1 MADLAHPA
9 TAGATASESRART
22 RPPRPIPAVSIVV
35 PTKNEAGNIAALLA
49 ALDEALP
56 LDEAELIF
64 VDDSTDETPDVVR
77 EQARV
82 HDGRRIELVHR
93 EGDERAGGLA
103 GAVVAGMQR
112 ACGDWVCV
120 MDADLQHPPQL
131 VPDLLAR
138 AARGDVDL
146 VIASRFC
153 GDGSAEDFGPLRRL
167 LSRGSTLLAER
178 LFANRLRDVTDPM
191 SGFFLVRRAAV
202 DLDALRPDGFKILLE
217 IIVRGRPLRTAE
229 VPFAFGVRHS
239 GDSKASPAEG
249 ARYLRQ
255 LWRLRFQD
263 LSARF
268 GRFGV
273 VGATGLLVNTL
284 LLALFTDLLGIWYV
298 AGAVLATQGSSL
310 WNFALTDRWVFRG
323 GGYRRSA
330 ASRLVAFVAMNNVAL
345 LLRIPVLFV
354 LVGGLGLN
362 HLAANLATLLAL
374 TIARFGLADSWIWS
388 RAAERAQFAYDIH
401 GLISIASEA
410 PLPELERFRVDGAL
424 ADPTIRVRIGKVRA
438 RGVGASELDETR
450 TAVHYVERLG
460 NLGFGAELELGERV
474 DILATPLLRHS
485 PHVLYTNVVEPV
497 LRWAFVERGYALVHA
512 ACMARDEDG
521 LLITARTDTGKTT
534 TALKTL
540 DSLPYGF
547 LSDDLTLL
555 APDGRVLTYPKP
567 LTISR
572 HTLSAVRSP
581 LLTRKERLGLVV
593 QSRLHSKSGRLFGL
607 IIAKTRMPA
616 ATINALVQM
625 LVPPPKYHIE
635 RLIPGVEVQPEA
647 QIKAMAII
655 QREGDE
661 GAEALRGEDAL
672 EILLSNCE
680 DAYGFPPYPTI
691 QQWLHSRNG
700 KDLKAIERAI
710 IVQALTG
717 TPAQLLRSH
726 DRNWY
731 RMLPAVVAG
740 VVGEVARGAVG
751 ADGQELVEST
761 PAGP

>member
-1 MADLAHPA
+1 MTDIAHPA
-9 TAGATASESRART
+9 AAPAIQAPART
-22 RPPRPIPAVSIVV
+22 LPGRPVPAVSIVV
-35 PTKNEAGNIAALLA
+35 PTRNEAGNIAALLA
-49 ALDEALP
+49 ALDAAVP
-56 LDEAELIF
+56 LDEAEVIF
-64 VDDSTDETPDVVR
+64 VDDSSDETPDVVR
-77 EQARV
+77 AQSRRY
-82 HDGRRIELVHR
+82 DGRRIELIHR
-93 EGDERAGGLA
+93 QGEERTGGLG
-103 GAVVAGMQR
+103 GAVVAGMRR
-112 ACGDWVCV
+112 ARGDWVCV

-131 VPDLLAR
+131 VPHMLGR
-138 AARGDVDL
+138 AAAGDVDL

-153 GDGSAEDFGPLRRL
+153 GDGSTEDFGPLRRL
-167 LSRGSTLLAER
+167 LSRGSTMLAER
-178 LFANRLRDVTDPM
+178 LFASRLRDVTDPM
-191 SGFFLVRRAAV
+191 SGFFLVRRSAV
-202 DLDALRPDGFKILLE
+202 DVDALRPDGFKILLE
-217 IIVRGRPLRTAE
+217 ILVRGRPLRTTE

-239 GDSKASPAEG
+239 GDSKASATEG

-255 LWRLRFQD
+255 LWRLRFHD

-268 GRFGV
+268 GRFGL
-273 VGATGLLVNTL
+273 VGLSGLLVNTL
-284 LLALFTDLLGIWYV
+284 LLALFTDALGLWYV
-298 AGAVLATQGSSL
+298 AGAILATQGSSL

-323 GGYRRSA
+323 GEYRRSTA
-330 ASRLVAFVAMNNVAL
+330 ARLAAFLAMNNVAL
-345 LLRIPVLFV
+345 VLRIPLLFA
-354 LVGGLGLN
+354 LVSGLGIH
-362 HLAANLATLLAL
+362 HLAANLLTLVAL
-374 TIARFGLADSWIWS
+374 TVARFGLADSWIWS
-388 RAAERAQFAYDIH
+388 RAGGQAEFAYDIH
-401 GLISIASEA
+401 GLLTIASEA
-410 PLPELERFRVDGAL
+410 PLPELERFRVDGTL
-424 ADPTIRVRIGKVRA
+424 ADPTIRVRIGRVRS
-438 RGVGASELDETR
+438 RGVGATELDETR
-450 TAVHYVERLG
+450 TAVHYVEALG

-474 DILATPLLRHS
+474 DIRATPLLRHS

-497 LRWAFVERGYALVHA
+497 LRWTFVERGYALVHA

-547 LSDDLTLL
+547 LSDDLTLV

-581 LLTRKERLGLVV
+581 LLTRKERLGLIV

-625 LVPPPKYHIE
+625 VVPPPKYHVD
-635 RLIPGVEVQPEA
+635 RLVPGVQVQPEA
-647 QIKAMAII
+647 QIRAMAVI

-661 GAEALRGEDAL
+661 GAEALRSDEAL

-691 QQWLHSRNG
+691 QHWLHSRNG
-700 KDLKAIERAI
+700 KDLKAVERGI
-710 IVQALTG
+710 IVRALTG

-731 RMLPAVVAG
+731 RMLPGVVAG
-740 VVGEVARGAVG
+740 VVGEVAGGAVG
-751 ADGQELVEST
+751 AEGHERVEPA

>member
-1 MADLAHPA
+1 MTDIANPA
-9 TAGATASESRART
+9 PVAATEPPAARTLRAR
-22 RPPRPIPAVSIVV
+22 PVPAVSIVV

-49 ALDEALP
+49 AIDESMT
-56 LDEAELIF
+56 LDEAEVIF
-64 VDDSTDETPDVVR
+64 VDDSSDETPDVVR
-77 EQARV
+77 EQARLR
-82 HDGRRIELVHR
+82 DGRRIDLVHR
-93 EGDERAGGLA
+93 AGDERAGGLA
-103 GAVVAGMQR
+103 GAVVAGIRR
-112 ACGDWVCV
+112 ARGDWVCV
-120 MDADLQHPPQL
+120 MDADLQHPPQVL
-131 VPDLLAR
+131 RDLFTR
-138 AARGDVDL
+138 AALGDVDL
-146 VIASRFC
+146 VVASRFC

-167 LSRGSTLLAER
+167 LSHGSTLLAER
-178 LFANRLRDVTDPM
+178 LFASRLRGVTDPM
-191 SGFFLVRRAAV
+191 SGFFLVRRSAV

-217 IIVRGRPLRTAE
+217 ILVRGRPLRTAE
-229 VPFAFGVRHS
+229 VPFSFGVRHS

-255 LWRLRFQD
+255 LWHLRFED
-263 LSARF
+263 LSMRF

-273 VGATGLLVNTL
+273 VGVSGLLVNTL
-284 LLALFTDLLGIWYV
+284 LLALFADALGIWYV

-323 GGYRRSA
+323 GDYRRSVGA
-330 ASRLVAFVAMNNVAL
+330 RLVAFLAMNNAAL
-345 LLRIPVLFV
+345 LLRIPLLFA
-354 LVGGLGLN
+354 LVGGLGVH
-362 HLAANLATLLAL
+362 HLTANVLTLVAL
-374 TIARFGLADSWIWS
+374 TVARFGLADSWIWS
-388 RAAERAQFAYDIH
+388 RVDERAEFNYDIH
-401 GLISIASEA
+401 GLISISSEA
-410 PLPELERFRVDGAL
+410 TLPELERFRVDGTL
-424 ADPTIRVRIGKVRA
+424 ADPTIRVRIGKVRS
-438 RGVGASELDETR
+438 RGVGATELDRSR
-450 TAVHYVERLG
+450 TAVHYVERPG

-512 ACMARDEDG
+512 ACMARAEDA

-572 HTLSAVRSP
+572 HTLSAVKSP
-581 LLTRKERLGLVV
+581 LLTRKERLGLIV

-625 LVPPPKYHIE
+625 VVPPPKYHIE
-635 RLIPGVEVQPEA
+635 RLIPGVAVQPEA
-647 QIKAMAII
+647 QVRALAVI
-655 QREGDE
+655 QRDGDE
-661 GAEALRGEDAL
+661 GAEWLRDEEAL

-691 QQWLHSRNG
+691 QHWLHSRNG
-700 KDLKAIERAI
+700 KDLKAAERAI
-710 IVQALTG
+710 IVQALSG

-740 VVGEVARGAVG
+740 VVGGVGRGAAAVE
-751 ADGQELVEST
+751 GQERAEPA